1 MSTLDID
8 LTTPDGY
15 ALAGQLTLTPP
26 PEPEPMLLGV
36 DLVPAATPAS
46 HTTFRGL
53 RYHRVFGDGLPS
65 LTSGKMINLPQDCVR
80 HVSWKTFDP
89 SALLRWLDELA
100 ARPAAAGAGVH
111 LTYWHEPNDDDL
123 ELATLQTLLQLQP
136 VAA

>member
-15 ALAGQLTLTPP
+15 ALAGQLTLTTP

-36 DLVPAATPAS
+36 D
-46 HTTFRGL
+46 
-53 RYHRVFGDGLPS
+53 RVFGDGLPS
-65 LTSGKMINLPQDCVR
+65 LTSGKMINLPQDCLR

-100 ARPAAAGAGVH
+100 ARPAAAGA
-111 LTYWHEPNDDDL
+111 
-123 ELATLQTLLQLQP
+123 A
-136 VAA
+136 